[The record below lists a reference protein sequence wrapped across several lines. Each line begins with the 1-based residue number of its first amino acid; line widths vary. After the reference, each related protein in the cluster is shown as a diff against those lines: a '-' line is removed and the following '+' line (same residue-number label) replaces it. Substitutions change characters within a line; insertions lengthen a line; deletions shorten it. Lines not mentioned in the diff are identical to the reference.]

1 MLEKRRE
8 SDGLQKVFARM
19 KLVSAA
25 KRGLILVLAGL
36 IAVTGAPAAIAKP
49 KPPPVVYAPPP
60 PPPMPDVGLSGR
72 FVTAAGAYDSYMREA
87 AAISPAFT
95 DAGNVGGALRAGAT
109 YEPGQLR
116 VGMVAYGAI
125 AALTDSAFVADVR
138 RAGATADA
146 RYAIVAKIFADPR
159 NVFAFVDA
167 RRAAGLAKAALAAQ
181 GMRLFDQGNVI
192 KQAAYTIQHQPWSL
206 ADVPDRDG
214 RAAGVKQLS
223 SSQRSASGSE
233 KAALDLMVGGELP
246 AGANLEPAAPPDSG
260 LVVRAVALAAL
271 AAIGQAGDD
280 DAPRLGWLTDD
291 YFVDHCLAE
300 AKLALFE
307 CLAVA
312 KPNYEDVFC
321 LGQHAMKDTG
331 ACVVNG
337 AGSTVPIEIIPA
349 ALQIP
354 PAHVHTV
361 VRRKRRTS

>member
-1 MLEKRRE
+1 
-8 SDGLQKVFARM
+8 M

-25 KRGLILVLAGL
+25 KRGLILALAGL
-36 IAVTGAPAAIAKP
+36 VAATGAPPVIAKP
-49 KPPPVVYAPPP
+49 KPPPLIYAPPP
-60 PPPMPDVGLSGR
+60 PPPIPDVGLSGR
-72 FVTAAGAYDSYMREA
+72 FVTAAGAYDSYMRDA
-87 AAISPAFT
+87 AGISPAFS
-95 DAGNVGGALRAGAT
+95 DAGNVGDSLRAGVA

-116 VGMVAYGAI
+116 VGMVAYAAI

-138 RAGATADA
+138 RAGATPEA

-159 NVFAFVDA
+159 NVFAFADA
-167 RRAAGLAKAALAAQ
+167 RRAAGLAKSALAAQ
-181 GMRLFDQGNVI
+181 GMRLFNQGNAV
-192 KQAAYTIQHQPWSL
+192 KQAAYTIQHQSWSL

-214 RAAGVKQLS
+214 RAAAVKRLS
-223 SSQRSASGSE
+223 SSQRPSSGSE
-233 KAALDLMVGGELP
+233 TAALDLMIGGELP
-246 AGANLEPAAPPDSG
+246 AGASLDPAAPPDSA

-291 YFVDHCLAE
+291 YFLDHCLAE
-300 AKLALFE
+300 AKLALYE

-331 ACVVNG
+331 ACVVIG

-349 ALQIP
+349 DLKIAA
-354 PAHVHTV
+354 AHIHTA
-361 VRRKRRTS
+361 VRRKRRKS